1 MANTD
6 LIEGATRQVTGGVK
20 EGIGSLLGDKQIEAE
35 GTAERTGGQVQRVF
49 GDLIDSVEGGVQPL
63 IDGLRR
69 FVRERP
75 FTAALTAGVVG
86 LAVLNSLRGRR

>member
-6 LIEGATRQVTGGVK
+6 TIEGATKQVTGSVK

-49 GDLIDSVEGGVQPL
+49 GDLIDSVEGGIQPL
-63 IDGLRR
+63 VDGLRK
-69 FVRERP
+69 FGRERP

-86 LAVLNSLRGRR
+86 LAVLNTLRGKQ